1 MADNSASGPKVK
13 MCAEPPP
20 DVALS
25 RTVDL
30 MAKVA
35 YKGASGELQGKLAEQ
50 LAQLAGR
57 SENVLILRESL
68 FRLCELSI
76 NSGLGPDDLKA
87 LYKAVIEAVTELATT
102 EATRARAD
110 LTKAKTEGANFV
122 KGLNISDEEKQKY
135 IQQFLSP

>member
-20 DVALS
+20 DVALT

-30 MAKVA
+30 MTKVA

-76 NSGLGPDDLKA
+76 NSGLSPQEIQNLYTMVINAIVA
-87 LYKAVIEAVTELATT
+87 LTTT
-102 EATRARAD
+102 EATRARAE
-110 LTKAKTEGANFV
+110 LSKAQTERMRIFQT
-122 KGLNISDEEKQKY
+122 LPEQY
-135 IQQFLSP
+135 QQQFAPQ